1 MKRGRKSLEEHAT
14 VVSLVPG
21 IRPDPPKELS
31 PEQSQEWRAITT
43 RMTAGWFTPEVW
55 PLLAQLCR
63 HISISRLI
71 GTVLA
76 EINPSSLNDEKT
88 FRRFEKLRRMHQAE
102 GRAIATLATK
112 LRITLHARYDQRAA
126 HLAAHSVPPGPR
138 PWETS

>member
-1 MKRGRKSLEEHAT
+1 M
-14 VVSLVPG
+14 P
-21 IRPDPPKELS
+21 
-31 PEQSQEWRAITT
+31 
-43 RMTAGWFTPEVW
+43 AGWFTPEVW

-102 GRAIATLATK
+102 GRAITTLATK
-112 LRITLHARYDQRAA
+112 LRITLASQRDPRQGHAAS
-126 HLAAHSVPPGPR
+126 HITGPK
-138 PWETS
+138 PWETD